1 MVPHVGRLD
10 CAVTGK
16 GPAGGLS
23 FSNVTKPKAQDREEV
38 VEILVASFETMEGK
52 KKVINSGAVQVMKRC
67 WEIIHNISKNFS
79 RSV

>member
-16 GPAGGLS
+16 GPTGKLS

-38 VEILVASFETMEGK
+38 VEILRLVY
-52 KKVINSGAVQVMKRC
+52 
-67 WEIIHNISKNFS
+67 EIIGGKESDQRSRQMPKANSKS
-79 RSV
+79 DQDRELGKERLIP